1 MNPFIPDAYT
11 YTSFEKRFDSNG
23 TVWLQVQVHA
33 ALTKLTPYGIVA
45 NEFGWISQALPAA
58 DKYIYV
64 GVPVLA
70 AISTAQVTAGFRPWL
85 QIGGY
90 LASMVTAEITMELG
104 ESLTVASGAI
114 ADGAADFTGAAGE
127 FAVCAVE
134 LGEASA
140 TQTVI
145 LVPERIITI

>member
-1 MNPFIPDAYT
+1 MNPFVPDAYT
-11 YTSFEKRFDSNG
+11 YTSFEKRFDSDG
-23 TVWLQVQVHA
+23 KVWLQVQAHA

-58 DKYIYV
+58 GKYIYV

-90 LASMVTAEITMELG
+90 LASMVTATITMEIG

-127 FAVCAVE
+127 FAVCAIE
-134 LGEASA
+134 IGAGSA
-140 TQTVI
+140 TQTVM